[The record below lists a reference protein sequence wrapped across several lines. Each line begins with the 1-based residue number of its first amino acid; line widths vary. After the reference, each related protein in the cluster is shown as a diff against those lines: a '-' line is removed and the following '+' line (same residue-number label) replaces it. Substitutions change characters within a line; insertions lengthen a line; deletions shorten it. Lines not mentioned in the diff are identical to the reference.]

1 MSAGKS
7 EILIKT
13 PINISSA
20 CTIQNFCGPLQQ
32 CTSAE
37 YFLVAFIVCTWCS
50 GAACRLH
57 TLHSAPP
64 VGGPNPDIDVQFRR
78 LALKSPPLGLKWGR
92 WAKKL
97 GCASNPPVCRL
108 LVWEDWMR
116 TQVFSPTYPTW
127 ALVGGT
133 SRPAGETV

>member
-64 VGGPNPDIDVQFRR
+64 LGGPNPDIDVYQYIHNISEMVPNLAGNFRIY
-78 LALKSPPLGLKWGR
+78 LTK
-92 WAKKL
+92 
-97 GCASNPPVCRL
+97 PPVNDNCPH
-108 LVWEDWMR
+108 
-116 TQVFSPTYPTW
+116 FSCV
-127 ALVGGT
+127 LKHVI
-133 SRPAGETV
+133 V